1 MMDQAVMLHDEVGDH
16 AKIGGLKL
24 EAAGPLRRDLASPA
38 LVQMAVRDGEGSLV
52 ADGAFAATTG
62 PHTGRSP
69 KDRFI
74 VDRPS
79 LGAAI
84 DWGDVNQPLDAAR
97 LDRLWAKAGTHV
109 RGRELYL
116 QDLFAGADPRYRLR
130 VRVITETAWHSLF
143 ARNMFIVP
151 HEGELQGFEPDFTVV
166 QLPSM
171 RAEPALHGTRSQ
183 AAIVV
188 DLERRTVLI
197 CGTRY
202 AGEIKKSIFSV
213 LNYLLPEQ
221 GVLPMH
227 CSANVGADGDVAIF
241 FGLSGTGKTTL
252 SADPGRQLIGD
263 DEHGWGPRGVFN
275 FEGGCYAKVIRLS
288 AEHEPEIFAAST
300 RFGAILENVVFDPL
314 TGAVDLDDDSLT
326 ENTRASYPLSF
337 IPNASAT
344 GTAGHPS
351 HIVML
356 TADAFG
362 VLPPI
367 SRLSPEQAM
376 YHFLSGYTARVGGT
390 EAGVKE
396 PQATFSACF
405 GAPFLPRKPSVYAKM
420 LGELMR
426 RHRTECWLVNTGWSG
441 GPYGTGERMSLPH
454 TRAMLQAALDGT
466 LSGAPT
472 REHPQFGLAMPTSCP
487 GVPDEVLDP
496 KATWADG
503 AAYDAAARA
512 VAERFATNFRKFE
525 AQVGDDVKAVAIR
538 AG

>member
-1 MMDQAVMLHDEVGDH
+1 
-16 AKIGGLKL
+16 
-24 EAAGPLRRDLASPA
+24 
-38 LVQMAVRDGEGSLV
+38 MAQPVR
-52 ADGAFAATTG
+52 A
-62 PHTGRSP
+62 
-69 KDRFI
+69 
-74 VDRPS
+74 
-79 LGAAI
+79 
-84 DWGDVNQPLDAAR
+84 Q
-97 LDRLWAKAGTHV
+97 HV
-109 RGRELYL
+109 PG
-116 QDLFAGADPRYRLR
+116 AGAD
-130 VRVITETAWHSLF
+130 
-143 ARNMFIVP
+143 
-151 HEGELQGFEPDFTVV
+151 ELQGFEPDFTVV

-227 CSANVGADGDVAIF
+227 CSANVGQDGDVAIF

-300 RFGAILENVVFDPL
+300 RFGAILENVVVDPL

-326 ENTRASYPLSF
+326 ENTRASYPLRF

-344 GTAGHPS
+344 GIAGHPS

-426 RHRTECWLVNTGWSG
+426 RHRVECWLVNTGWSG
-441 GPYGTGERMSLPH
+441 GPYGTGKRMSPAADARH
-454 TRAMLQAALDGT
+454 AAGGAGRQAGQRAD
-466 LSGAPT
+466 
-472 REHPQFGLAMPTSCP
+472 
-487 GVPDEVLDP
+487 
-496 KATWADG
+496 
-503 AAYDAAARA
+503 ARA
-512 VAERFATNFRKFE
+512 P
-525 AQVGDDVKAVAIR
+525 AVRPRHADQLPGR
-538 AG
+538 AGRGARPAGDLGRRRRLRPGRARGRRAFREQFPPVRGPCRRRRQGRGDPRRLSLPGHLARRLLEIG

>member
-1 MMDQAVMLHDEVGDH
+1 MDQAVMLHEGI
-16 AKIGGLKL
+16 IGLGL
-24 EAAGPLRRDLASPA
+24 EPSGMLRRNLGTAA

-52 ADGAFAATTG
+52 AEGALATTTG

-74 VDRPS
+74 VDDPQVS
-79 LGAAI
+79 AAI
-84 DWGDVNQPLDAAR
+84 DWGDVNQPLEAGQ
-97 LDRLWAKAGTHV
+97 LDRLCAEARAHL
-109 RGRELYL
+109 RGRDLYV
-116 QDLFAGADPRYRLR
+116 QDLHAGADPSYRLP
-130 VRVITETAWHSLF
+130 VRVITESAWHSLF
-143 ARNMFIVP
+143 ARNMFLVP
-151 HEGELQGFEPDFTVV
+151 PSDALHGFRPDFTVV
-166 QLPSM
+166 QLPSL
-171 RAEPALHGTRSQ
+171 RARPERHGTRSQ

-188 DLERRTVLI
+188 DLERRAVLI

-227 CSANVGADGDVAIF
+227 CSANVGPDGEVAIF

-263 DEHGWGPRGVFN
+263 DEHGWSPRGIFN

-300 RFGAILENVVFDPL
+300 RFGAILENVVVDPL
-314 TGAVDLDDDSLT
+314 TGGVDLDDDSLT

-337 IPNASAT
+337 IPNASRT
-344 GTAGHPS
+344 GIAGHPR

-367 SRLSPEQAM
+367 SRLSPAQAM

-405 GAPFLPRKPSVYAKM
+405 GAPFLPRRPSGYAKM
-420 LGELMR
+420 LGELMQ
-426 RHRTECWLVNTGWSG
+426 RHRVDCWLVNTGWSG
-441 GPYGTGERMSLPH
+441 GPYGTGARISLPH

-466 LSGAPT
+466 FAGVPL
-472 REHPQFGLAMPTSCP
+472 REHPQFGLAMPTQCP
-487 GVPDEVLDP
+487 GVPDAILDP
-496 KATWADG
+496 RATWADG
-503 AAYDAAARA
+503 AAYDRAART
-512 VAERFATNFRKFE
+512 VAERFAANFSKFE
-525 AQVGDDVKAVAIR
+525 GEVGDEVKAAAIR
-538 AG
+538 PR

>member
-1 MMDQAVMLHDEVGDH
+1 MDQAVMLDEGIVGL
-16 AKIGGLKL
+16 AL
-24 EAAGPLRRDLASPA
+24 EASGTLRRNLGAAA

-52 ADGAFAATTG
+52 ANGALATTTG

-74 VDRPS
+74 VDHPKTS
-79 LGAAI
+79 AAI
-84 DWGDVNQPLDAAR
+84 DWGDVNQPFDAAQ
-97 LDRLWAKAGTHV
+97 LDRLWAEARAHV
-109 RGRELYL
+109 RGRDLYV
-116 QDLFAGADPRYRLR
+116 QDLHAGADPRYRLR
-130 VRVITETAWHSLF
+130 VRVITEMAWHNLF
-143 ARNMFIVP
+143 ARNMFLVP
-151 HEGELQGFEPDFTVV
+151 AEDALQGFKPDFTVV
-166 QLPSM
+166 QLPSL
-171 RAEPALHGTRSQ
+171 RARPERHGTRSQ

-227 CSANVGADGDVAIF
+227 CSANVGSDGDVAIF

-288 AEHEPEIFAAST
+288 VEQEPEIFAAST
-300 RFGAILENVVFDPL
+300 RFGAILENVVVDPMS
-314 TGAVDLDDDSLT
+314 GAVDLDDDSLT
-326 ENTRASYPLSF
+326 ENTRASYPLRF
-337 IPNASAT
+337 IPNASET
-344 GTAGHPS
+344 GIAGHPR

-396 PQATFSACF
+396 PQATFSA
-405 GAPFLPRKPSVYAKM
+405 
-420 LGELMR
+420 
-426 RHRTECWLVNTGWSG
+426 
-441 GPYGTGERMSLPH
+441 
-454 TRAMLQAALDGT
+454 
-466 LSGAPT
+466 
-472 REHPQFGLAMPTSCP
+472 
-487 GVPDEVLDP
+487 
-496 KATWADG
+496 
-503 AAYDAAARA
+503 
-512 VAERFATNFRKFE
+512 
-525 AQVGDDVKAVAIR
+525 
-538 AG
+538 

>member
-1 MMDQAVMLHDEVGDH
+1 MLDDEVVGVD
-16 AKIGGLKL
+16 LK
-24 EAAGPLRRDLASPA
+24 AAGTVRSKLGTTA
-38 LVQMAVRDGEGSLV
+38 LVEIAIRNDEGSL
-52 ADGAFAATTG
+52 AAEGAFATTTT

-74 VDRPS
+74 VEQPS
-79 LGAAI
+79 IRAAI
-84 DWGDVNQPLDAAR
+84 DWGQVNQPLEPAR
-97 LDRLWAKAGTHV
+97 SDRLWTAARTHI
-109 RGRELYL
+109 RGRDLFV
-116 QDLFAGADPRYRLR
+116 QDLFAGADPAYRLR

-143 ARNMFIVP
+143 ARNMFLVP
-151 HEGELQGFEPDFTVV
+151 AAGDLQGFEPDFTVV
-166 QLPSM
+166 QLPSL
-171 RAEPALHGTRSQ
+171 RADPKLHGTHSQ

-188 DLERRTVLI
+188 DLERRIVLI

-213 LNYLLPEQ
+213 LNHLLPEQ

-227 CSANVGADGDVAIF
+227 CSANVGEGGQVAIF

-252 SADPGRQLIGD
+252 SADPSRQLVGD
-263 DEHGWGPRGVFN
+263 DEHGWGPRGIFN
-275 FEGGCYAKVIRLS
+275 FEGGCYAKVIQLS
-288 AEHEPEIFAAST
+288 AEHEPEIYAAST
-300 RFGAILENVVFDPL
+300 RFGAILENVVVDPA
-314 TGAVDLDDDSLT
+314 TGDVDLDDDSLT
-326 ENTRASYPLSF
+326 ENTRASYPLRF
-337 IPNASAT
+337 IPNASET
-344 GTAGHPS
+344 GMAGHPS

-367 SRLSPEQAM
+367 SKLSPEQAM

-405 GAPFLPRKPSVYAKM
+405 GAPFLPRKPSVYAEM

-426 RHRTECWLVNTGWSG
+426 RHRVDCWLVNTGWVG

-454 TRAMLQAALDGT
+454 TRAMLQAALDGR
-466 LSGAPT
+466 LGVAPM
-472 REHPQFGLAMPTSCP
+472 RQHPQFGLAMPTSCP

-503 AAYDAAARA
+503 AAYDQAART

-525 AQVGDDVKAVAIR
+525 ADVGDDVKAVAIR
-538 AG
+538 AD